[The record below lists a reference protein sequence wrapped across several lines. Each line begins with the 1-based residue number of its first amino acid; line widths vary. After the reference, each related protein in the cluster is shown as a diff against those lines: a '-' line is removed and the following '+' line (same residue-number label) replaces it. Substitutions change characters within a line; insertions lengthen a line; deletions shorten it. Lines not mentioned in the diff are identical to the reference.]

1 MSIRSRTVC
10 FSPDVNDL
18 STIILKEAS
27 GSIGGNGGRIL
38 RNKKKRNNG
47 TQRLSPMRFLIRL
60 GTKVADAIRGVSIRR
75 KSSRKVSSSSTLVK
89 SCSISD
95 LNDPHRAETV
105 EDCIEFLHSSS
116 CRERPSFSIDS
127 SSTKF
132 C

>member
-18 STIILKEAS
+18 STIILKH
-27 GSIGGNGGRIL
+27 GSVN
-38 RNKKKRNNG
+38 NKKRNNG

-60 GTKVADAIRGVSIRR
+60 GTKVADAIRGVSIRKR
-75 KSSRKVSSSSTLVK
+75 SSRKVSSSSTLVK

-95 LNDPHRAETV
+95 RNDPHRAETV

-116 CRERPSFSIDS
+116 CRERPSFSLDS